1 MACNCGP
8 ELLLSFIFCRD
19 LFFFFPGPQRFAADC
34 PTLSNQTGRGGGKK
48 AAEGPFIIVGD
59 LKAVGRSILSNRAA
73 MEPNPRLH
81 RWSCERLNPSSGTS
95 WPHLGFQTHPCIRKH
110 SLRVPPSL
118 ESCSDI
124 FPDTRSA
131 LLNHTESIILAIHL
145 F

>member
-19 LFFFFPGPQRFAADC
+19 LFFFSLV
-34 PTLSNQTGRGGGKK
+34 LSDLRLIAPHSVIRQGGGGGKK

-81 RWSCERLNPSSGTS
+81 RWSCERLNPFSGTS